1 MGAADIVP
9 GVSGGTIAL
18 IAGIYPAF
26 INALRSISPTR
37 LNLLFSAGF
46 KAFWQS
52 INAPFLLSLFSG
64 IAVGIL
70 SLARLIAYL
79 LDEEPISIGSFFFGL
94 VTASI
99 FFIYK
104 HIKGK
109 NTWVWAAMAAGT
121 AISYLLT
128 VAAPIHSPAGY
139 PFLLFSGFSAI
150 VAMMLPGISGAFIL
164 LLIGSYESVIN
175 ALNQFRAGLTAMNWN
190 AVVSAGSEL
199 GAFAIGAVIGLASF
213 SRLLSWL
220 FKRHKDVTLA
230 LLTGFMIGSLNK
242 LWPWKETLAAR
253 LNPYGKAIPVVQR
266 NVSPLHY
273 TQGEPEIFFAASLVI
288 AGFLLIFVLEK
299 LSNKPDV

>member
-46 KAFWQS
+46 KTFWQS
-52 INAPFLLSLFSG
+52 IHAPFLLSLFSG

-109 NTWVWAAMAAGT
+109 NVWVWAAMGAGT

-128 VAAPIHSPAGY
+128 VAAPVHSPSGY
-139 PFLLFSGFSAI
+139 SFLVFSGFSAI
-150 VAMMLPGISGAFIL
+150 IAMMLPGISGAFIL
-164 LLIGSYESVIN
+164 LLIGSYESVID
-175 ALNQFRAGLTAMNWN
+175 ALNQFRAGLMAMNWN
-190 AVVSAGSEL
+190 AVVSAGSDL

-220 FKRHKDVTLA
+220 FKRHKNVTLA

-242 LWPWKETLAAR
+242 LWPWKEAPAAR
-253 LNPYGKAIPVVQR
+253 LNAHGKAIHIVQR

-273 TQGEPEIFFAASLVI
+273 TQGEPDIFFAVSLVI
-288 AGFLLIFVLEK
+288 TGVLLIFVLEK
-299 LSNKPDV
+299 LSNNPDV